1 MGVSDVSD
9 VAVVRRQALKPLELL
24 RRLRD
29 PSPPVSGLLLDVGG
43 VLYDDSVWS
52 RWLLK
57 LLTRLGLHTHYTPF
71 FRMWQ
76 REYCPRIKRGE
87 CDYWR
92 ALHAFLRSAGLTH
105 GQIDEVEAAGHPR
118 RREFETDIYPLP
130 GVVAGLTRLRE
141 LGIRLTILSS
151 GCLDTAGVEQQ
162 LARLGLASFFDLV
175 LTDVQLESA
184 QPGQPLFQ
192 SAIASTGLTHTQ
204 LCYVGRDTAALTSA
218 SGAGLRTVAVNHDND
233 AEADIYIGHFEQ
245 LLESLPWEV
254 ARAMVG

>member
-1 MGVSDVSD
+1 M
-9 VAVVRRQALKPLELL
+9 
-24 RRLRD
+24 
-29 PSPPVSGLLLDVGG
+29 
-43 VLYDDSVWS
+43 
-52 RWLLK
+52 
-57 LLTRLGLHTHYTPF
+57 
-71 FRMWQ
+71 
-76 REYCPRIKRGE
+76 
-87 CDYWR
+87 
-92 ALHAFLRSAGLTH
+92 
-105 GQIDEVEAAGHPR
+105 
-118 RREFETDIYPLP
+118 
-130 GVVAGLTRLRE
+130 VAGLTRLRE

-192 SAIASTGLTHTQ
+192 SAIASTGLTRTQ